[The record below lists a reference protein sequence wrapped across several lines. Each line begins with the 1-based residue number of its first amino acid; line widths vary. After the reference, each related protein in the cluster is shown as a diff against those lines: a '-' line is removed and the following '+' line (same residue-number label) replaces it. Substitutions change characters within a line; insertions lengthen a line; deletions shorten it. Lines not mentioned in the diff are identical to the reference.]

1 MPSPLVVASCPPRT
15 PLLDD
20 SFGSWVLKAQEVGG
34 QYDVCREA
42 ALAGQPVPKPEYTLQ
57 PGGSW
62 LRVR

>member
-1 MPSPLVVASCPPRT
+1 
-15 PLLDD
+15 
-20 SFGSWVLKAQEVGG
+20 VLKAQEVGG